1 MTINFDALIRFTQDI
16 VRKKTLPGEEMAAID
31 LVDAEMRRLGFDYV
45 FVDSYGSAIG
55 IVQGDQ
61 SGPTLLIDGHVDT
74 VGIAPGVPWKYDP
87 FGAEIQ
93 GGRMYGRGTSDMKG
107 AVAAM
112 IYAAAAVDRS
122 KLAGRVVISAS
133 VLEEVME
140 GLALKT
146 VMDEIN
152 PDFVIIGEATD
163 LNLAHGGRGRAEVHL
178 ESVGQPSHS
187 SAPHLGKNA
196 VLMMLPALQA
206 IEQMTL
212 PVDPLIGAAIQAL
225 TDIISEPYPGHSV
238 IPSRCLVTYDRR
250 VLPGET
256 AETVMSE
263 LKSLPELKDI
273 KVTIPEGEY
282 NTYTGLTA
290 RGPKFF
296 PAWKLDSDHRLVE
309 SAMVG
314 LRAAGLQPGLRAFQF
329 CTNAAFSAGHA
340 GIPTIGFG
348 PSPEGR
354 AHIVDE
360 YIELEDL
367 EKAARGYLGIIQKVL
382 GV

>member
-1 MTINFDALIRFTQDI
+1 MTIDHNALTRFTQAL
-16 VRKKTLPGEEMAAID
+16 VRQKTLPGEEMAAID

-55 IVQGDQ
+55 IIQGDQ
-61 SGPTLLIDGHVDT
+61 PGPTLLFDGHVDT
-74 VGIAPGVPWKYDP
+74 VGIAPGVPWKHDP
-87 FGAEIQ
+87 FGAQIHGE
-93 GGRMYGRGTSDMKG
+93 RMYGRGTSDMKG

-112 IYAAAAVDRS
+112 IYAATAVDRS
-122 KLAGRVVISAS
+122 RLAGRVVISAS

-140 GLALKT
+140 GLSLRA
-146 VMDEIN
+146 VMDEIK
-152 PDFVIIGEATD
+152 PDFVVIGESTD
-163 LNLAHGGRGRAEVHL
+163 LNLAHGGRGRAEIHL
-178 ESVGQPSHS
+178 ESIGQPSHS

-196 VLMMLPALQA
+196 VLLMLPAIQA

-212 PVDPLIGAAIQAL
+212 PVDPLIGAAVQAL

-238 IPSRCLVTYDRR
+238 IPSQCQVTYDRR

-256 AETVMSE
+256 ADSVISE

-273 KVTIPEGEY
+273 KVTIPEGAY
-282 NTYTGLTA
+282 NTYTGLTV

-296 PAWKLDSDHRLVE
+296 PAWKLDSDHNLVE
-309 SAMVG
+309 SAMAG
-314 LRAAGLQPGLRAFQF
+314 LRASGLNPGLRAFQF
-329 CTNAAFSAGHA
+329 CTNAAYSAGTA

-367 EKAARGYLGIIQKVL
+367 EKAARGYLGIIESVL
-382 GV
+382 AA